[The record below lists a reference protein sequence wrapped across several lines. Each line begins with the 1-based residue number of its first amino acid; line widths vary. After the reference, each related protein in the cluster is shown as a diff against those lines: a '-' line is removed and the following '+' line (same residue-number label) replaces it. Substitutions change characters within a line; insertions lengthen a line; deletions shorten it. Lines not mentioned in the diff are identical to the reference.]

1 MLGAPK
7 GCIPLGKVE
16 GFIAAREVGSVIRVR
31 DKFSG
36 TVAAYSQNPPSWI
49 QMLNSGLHGATQEI
63 FAGNGI
69 LVSVGPERFYFEMSV
84 QQFAARMVEAL
95 AELGIT

>member
-7 GCIPLGKVE
+7 GCIPLGKIE
-16 GFIAAREVGSVIRVR
+16 GFIAAREVGSVVSVK
-31 DKFSG
+31 DKFQMQS
-36 TVAAYSQNPPSWI
+36 AYYYSTTQPSWM
-49 QMLNSGLHGATQEI
+49 QMMNILNGATEQM
-63 FAGNGI
+63 FAGKGI

-95 AELGIT
+95 AELE